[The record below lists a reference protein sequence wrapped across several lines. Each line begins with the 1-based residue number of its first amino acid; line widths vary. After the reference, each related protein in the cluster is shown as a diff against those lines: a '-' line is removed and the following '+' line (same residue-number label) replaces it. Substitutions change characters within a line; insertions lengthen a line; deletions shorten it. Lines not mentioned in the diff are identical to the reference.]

1 MRDEAVVLRAYKSG
15 EADRVVVLWTREHGK
30 IRAIAKG
37 VRKPTSKIGG
47 AIEPL
52 AHVDVFL
59 AASRGD
65 LYIVRQV
72 SHHAPRPVLHGSFER
87 LTAAMAIVEVVDAIP
102 VDDVADAQIFS
113 MLTRALDTL
122 DSNEFE
128 PLLVPTAFY
137 FKLLVHDGSEPVLDE
152 CVSCGSSGPLVAFDA
167 EIGGALCANCRIG
180 RSLSNDALDLLRR
193 IVGGDLATVLRE
205 GSPPGSAEVIALAAS
220 SIERH
225 LGKRLK
231 VARSTPPVL

>member
-1 MRDEAVVLRAYKSG
+1 MNEMRDEAVVLRAYKSG

-113 MLTRALDTL
+113 LLTRALDTL
-122 DSNEFE
+122 DSDEFE

-137 FKLLVHDGSEPVLDE
+137 FKLLVHDGY
-152 CVSCGSSGPLVAFDA
+152 
-167 EIGGALCANCRIG
+167 R
-180 RSLSNDALDLLRR
+180 RSVDLILRLSPEVRQ
-193 IVGGDLATVLRE
+193 TVKTLFAIR
-205 GSPPGSAEVIALAAS
+205 
-220 SIERH
+220 
-225 LGKRLK
+225 
-231 VARSTPPVL
+231 